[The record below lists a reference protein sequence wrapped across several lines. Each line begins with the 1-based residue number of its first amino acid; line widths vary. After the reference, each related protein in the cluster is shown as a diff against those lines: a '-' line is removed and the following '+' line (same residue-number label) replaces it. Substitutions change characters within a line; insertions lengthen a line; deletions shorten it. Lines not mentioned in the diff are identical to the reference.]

1 MNTRKGDSR
10 KKPKF
15 YWDVVYQETVE
26 KSQGVSLSKMTKAR
40 ARYVLQVSEDEKI
53 TKRTVQGAYSKLSY
67 PLQLVNSRDRNDE
80 GFTQVDMHEAFQH
93 LIRFA
98 KKPQIEKETDG
109 EEDEQKESNTSNNTE
124 AEVS

>member
-15 YWDVVYQETVE
+15 YWDVVYQEAVE
-26 KSQGVSLSKMTKAR
+26 RSGGASNSKMTKAR

-67 PLQLVNSRDRNDE
+67 PLQLVNSRDRNHE
-80 GFTQVDMHEAFQH
+80 GFTQVDLHEAFQH

-98 KKPQIEKETDG
+98 KTPQHQKETIEQTEEEG
-109 EEDEQKESNTSNNTE
+109 ENASNQ
-124 AEVS
+124 AETIS